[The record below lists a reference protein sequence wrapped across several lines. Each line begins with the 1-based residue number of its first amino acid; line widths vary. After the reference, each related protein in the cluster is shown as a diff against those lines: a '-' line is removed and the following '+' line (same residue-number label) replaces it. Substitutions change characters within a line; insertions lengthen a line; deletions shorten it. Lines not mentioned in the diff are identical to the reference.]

1 MYLEKTKYAIYKT
14 LFYLNSKKIKQ
25 SIVLSIALLVSFL
38 INLPRL
44 LSLFDVVEE
53 LGASIGQATVK
64 DVFLRFVFLSI
75 FSWLIIQYY
84 LNWKLVF
91 IRQTKFFRILID
103 ILTSVIVYLIV
114 VNTFKFAYVKILGD
128 SLTKLEVSILYFVY
142 FVVLIILV
150 FISGILRYQ
159 LIHQEDLVEKELLKQ
174 ESIKNELEALKNQ
187 INPHFLFNSLNSLNS
202 LIRENKQAT
211 SFVNSLSFMYR
222 YILQSGTEDLVTIK
236 EELKFLE
243 SYIYLINTRYRNRF
257 KIDIDINEE
266 LLVEKIPAL
275 AMQLLVE
282 NAVKHNEISES
293 NPLLVKVYSEDN
305 FIIVENKIKHRMTF
319 VDSTG
324 NGLVNLNKRY
334 NMLVNKSMIISNK
347 DEIFKIKL
355 PLK

>member
-1 MYLEKTKYAIYKT
+1 MYL
-14 LFYLNSKKIKQ
+14 KKIINTYSKTFFSLSTRKIKP
-25 SIVLSIALLVSFL
+25 SIVIGIALLVSFL

-44 LSLFDVVEE
+44 LSLFNIVDE
-53 LGASIGQATVK
+53 LGASIGQATLK
-64 DVFLRFVFLSI
+64 DFILRFFLLSI
-75 FSWLIIQYY
+75 FSWIIIQYNS
-84 LNWKLVF
+84 NWKHTFIIQNKIYRVIIDVLVSS
-91 IRQTKFFRILID
+91 ILYI
-103 ILTSVIVYLIV
+103 IIINVFKYTYENIV
-114 VNTFKFAYVKILGD
+114 AED
-128 SLTKLEVSILYFVY
+128 LTKQELIILYFVY
-142 FVVLIILV
+142 IVVLIILV

-211 SFVNSLSFMYR
+211 AFVNSLSFMYR
-222 YILQSGTEDLVTIK
+222 YILQNGTEDLVTIK
-236 EELKFLE
+236 DELKFLE
-243 SYIYLINTRYRNRF
+243 SYIYLINTRYRDRF
-257 KIDIDINEE
+257 IIDIDINDN

-275 AMQLLVE
+275 ALQLLVE

-305 FIIVENKIKHRMTF
+305 FIIVQNKIMPRMTF

-334 NMLVNKSMIISNK
+334 NMLVNKNIIISNK
-347 DEIFKIKL
+347 DNVFKIKL